1 VAKEEYDYIIIGAG
15 AAGNV
20 LAARLTEDASNK
32 VLLLEAGEKS
42 PAWDIRTQMPAALA
56 MARTSPRYNHGYIT
70 EPEPYL
76 NNRRVDCSRGKG
88 LGGSSLINGM
98 CYLRGNALDYEQ
110 WAKQS
115 GLVHWG
121 YLNCLPYFIKSET
134 YDSGAN
140 PYHGDSG
147 PLHICMPKA
156 GNNPLF
162 NAMIEAAIQA
172 GYPRTDDVNGYQQ
185 EGFAPFGRTVTP
197 FGRRSSTARGYLALA
212 QRRDNLAIITNAFI
226 DRILFANRRAIGA
239 CWLEQGETKQAFATK
254 EVLVCCGAIGSP
266 ALLQRSGVGAAPL
279 LRTLDIPI
287 IADIPGVGENLQDH
301 PEVYIQYQCKKPIS
315 LAPLNRWYNK
325 PTIGAQWLF
334 AGTGPGASNHFEAG
348 GFIRTHQQFNYPNAQ
363 FHFLPLGATSK
374 GELLKIH
381 SFQAHVSLMRSP
393 STGYVRIKSKN
404 PLEHPATCFNYMSAP
419 TDWQEMREAIKI
431 TREIMAQAALDDYR
445 GAELA
450 PGKDIQTEEQIDAFI
465 REHAASTYHPAC
477 TNAMGNH
484 DKAVC
489 NGEGKVHGLE
499 GLRIVDA
506 SIMPHVVNGNIY
518 APTIMLAEKLADT
531 IRGRPYLAKSD
542 APYYIA
548 GNTPI
553 RDTIQRLL

>member
-1 VAKEEYDYIIIGAG
+1 VATLEYDYIIVGAG

-20 LAARLTEDASNK
+20 LAARLTEDNANQ
-32 VLLLEAGEKS
+32 VLLLEAGGKS
-42 PAWDIRTQMPAALA
+42 PVWDIRTQMPAALA
-56 MARTSPRYNHGYIT
+56 MARTSTRYNYGYIT

-76 NNRRVDCSRGKG
+76 NNRRIDCSRGKG

-110 WAKQS
+110 WAKQK
-115 GLVHWG
+115 GLEHWG

-134 YDSGAN
+134 YHSGAN

-156 GNNPLF
+156 DNNPLF
-162 NAMIEAAIQA
+162 GAMIEAAIQA
-172 GYPRTDDVNGYQQ
+172 GFSRTDDVNGYQQ
-185 EGFAPFGRTVTP
+185 EGFAPFGRTVTA
-197 FGRRSSTARGYLALA
+197 FGRRSSTARGYLGMA
-212 QRRDNLAIITNAFI
+212 QGRENLAIITDVLI
-226 DRILFANRRAIGA
+226 DRILFSGRKAIGVS
-239 CWLEQGETKQAFATK
+239 WFEQGQSKQAFAAK
-254 EVLVCCGAIGSP
+254 EVLVCCGAMGSP
-266 ALLQRSGVGAAPL
+266 ALLQRSGVGSAHL
-279 LRTLDIPI
+279 LKSLDIPL

-325 PTIGAQWLF
+325 PAIGAKWLL

-348 GFIRTHQQFNYPNAQ
+348 GFIRTHTEFNYPNVQ

-393 STGYVRIKSKN
+393 SKGYVRIKSNN
-404 PLEHPATCFNYMSAP
+404 PLEHPAIGFNYMSAQ
-419 TDWQEMREAIKI
+419 TDWREMREAIKI

-450 PGKDIQTEEQIDAFI
+450 PGKEIQTEQQIDSFI

-489 NGEGKVHGLE
+489 DGEGKVHELE
-499 GLRIVDA
+499 NLRIVDA

-518 APTIMLAEKLADT
+518 APTVMLAEKLADS
-531 IRGRPYLAKSD
+531 ILGRPYLPQSD

-553 RDTIQRLL
+553 RGAIKRP

>member
-1 VAKEEYDYIIIGAG
+1 MEYDYIIIGAG

-20 LAARLTEDASNK
+20 LAARLTEDKSNK
-32 VLLLEAGEKS
+32 VLLLEAGGAS
-42 PAWDIRTQMPAALA
+42 PIWDIRTQMPAALA

-70 EPEPYL
+70 EPESHL
-76 NNRRVDCSRGKG
+76 NNSRLDCSRGKG

-98 CYLRGNALDYEQ
+98 CYLRGNALDYDQ
-110 WAKQS
+110 WAQQK
-115 GLVHWG
+115 GLEHWS

-134 YDSGAN
+134 YDKGAN

-147 PLHICMPKA
+147 PLHITMPKA
-156 GNNPLF
+156 DNNPLF

-172 GYPRTDDVNGYQQ
+172 GFPRTEDVNGYQQ

-197 FGRRSSTARGYLALA
+197 FGRRSSTARGYLGLA
-212 QRRDNLAIITNAFI
+212 QGRENLSIITHAFI
-226 DRILFANRRAIGA
+226 DRILFSGRRAVGA
-239 CWLEQGETKQAFATK
+239 CWIEQGEHKQAFAGK

-266 ALLQRSGVGAAPL
+266 ALLQRSGVGAAHL
-279 LRTLDIPI
+279 LKSLDIPVV
-287 IADIPGVGENLQDH
+287 ADICGVGENLQDH

-325 PTIGAQWLF
+325 PAIGAKWLL
-334 AGTGPGASNHFEAG
+334 AGKGPGASNHFEAG
-348 GFIRTHQQFNYPNAQ
+348 GFIRTHQEFNYPNVQ

-404 PLEHPATCFNYMSAP
+404 PLEHPAISFNYMSAQ
-419 TDWQEMREAIKI
+419 TDWREMREAIKI

-450 PGKDIQTEEQIDAFI
+450 PGKEITTEQQMDNFI

-477 TNAMGNH
+477 SNAMGNH

-489 NGEGKVHGLE
+489 DGEGKVHELE
-499 GLRIVDA
+499 DLRIVDA

-518 APTIMLAEKLADT
+518 APTVMLAEKLADA
-531 IRGRPYLAKSD
+531 ILGRPYLAKSD
-542 APYYIA
+542 VPHYIA
-548 GNTPI
+548 GNTAI
-553 RDTIQRLL
+553 RTNPQRAL

>member
-1 VAKEEYDYIIIGAG
+1 VAQNEYDYIIIGAG

-20 LAARLTEDASNK
+20 LAARLTEDKSNQ

-42 PAWDIRTQMPAALA
+42 PPWDIRTQMPAALA
-56 MARTSPRYNHGYIT
+56 MARTSARYNHGYIT
-70 EPEPYL
+70 EPEPHL
-76 NNRRVDCSRGKG
+76 NNRRLDCSRGKG

-98 CYLRGNALDYEQ
+98 CYLHGNALDYDQ
-110 WAKQS
+110 WAKQN
-115 GLVHWG
+115 GLEHWS

-134 YDSGAN
+134 YDNGAN
-140 PYHGDSG
+140 AYHGDSG

-156 GNNPLF
+156 DNNPLF
-162 NAMIEAAIQA
+162 GAMIEAAIQA

-212 QRRDNLAIITNAFI
+212 QGRDNLSIITRAFI
-226 DRILFANRRAIGA
+226 DRILFSGKRAMGV
-239 CWLEQGETKQAFATK
+239 CWLEKGENKQAFAAK

-266 ALLQRSGVGAAPL
+266 ALLQRSGVGAASL
-279 LRTLDIPI
+279 LKTLDIPLV
-287 IADIPGVGENLQDH
+287 ADIPGVGENLQDH
-301 PEVYIQYQCKKPIS
+301 PEVYIQYQCKKSIS

-325 PTIGAQWLF
+325 PAIGAKWLF
-334 AGTGPGASNHFEAG
+334 AGRGPGASNHFEAG
-348 GFIRTHQQFNYPNAQ
+348 GFIRTHNEFSYPNVQ

-393 STGYVRIKSKN
+393 SKGYVRIKNKN
-404 PLEHPATCFNYMSAP
+404 PLEHPAIGFNYMSAQ
-419 TDWQEMREAIKI
+419 TDWREMREAIKI
-431 TREIMAQAALDDYR
+431 TREIMAQAALDEYR

-450 PGKDIQTEEQIDAFI
+450 PGKDIQSPQQIDAFI

-489 NGEGKVHGLE
+489 DGEGKVHGLE
-499 GLRIVDA
+499 RLRIVDA

-518 APTIMLAEKLADT
+518 APTVMLAEKLADN
-531 IRGRPYLAKSD
+531 ILGRPYLPQSD

-553 RDTIQRLL
+553 RGAIQRP